1 MRKLILSIC
10 LSLVSFSAMA
20 SCQELAARI
29 DAKLQAKGV
38 KSYTLSIVPVAKAGA
53 AAPAAASAPAATAPS
68 AAASAPAV
76 TAASAAPAPQG
87 KVVGICDGGTKQI
100 LYTRH

>member
-1 MRKLILSIC
+1 MRNLILSVC

-38 KSYTLSIVPVAKAGA
+38 KSYTLSIVPVAKPGA
-53 AAPAAASAPAATAPS
+53 AVPTAAASAPAATAT
-68 AAASAPAV
+68 AAASAPAAT
-76 TAASAAPAPQG
+76 TAAAATTPQG

>member
-1 MRKLILSIC
+1 MRKFILSIC

-53 AAPAAASAPAATAPS
+53 ATPASAASAPAATTPGAAASAPAATN
-68 AAASAPAV
+68 
-76 TAASAAPAPQG
+76 APQG
-87 KVVGICDGGTKQI
+87 KVVGICDGGAKQI
-100 LYTRH
+100 IYTRH

>member
-1 MRKLILSIC
+1 MRKLILSVC

-38 KSYTLSIVPVAKAGA
+38 KSYTLSIVPIAKTAAPA
-53 AAPAAASAPAATAPS
+53 AAASAPAATTPVAAASAPAATA
-68 AAASAPAV
+68 A
-76 TAASAAPAPQG
+76 AAPAPQG
-87 KVVGICDGGTKQI
+87 KVVGTCDGGTKQI